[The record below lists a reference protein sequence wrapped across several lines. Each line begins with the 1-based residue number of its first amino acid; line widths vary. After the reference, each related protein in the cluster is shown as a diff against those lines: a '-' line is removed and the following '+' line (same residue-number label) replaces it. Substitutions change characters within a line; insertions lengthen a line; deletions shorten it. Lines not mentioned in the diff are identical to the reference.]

1 EFRRVLFRSEGR
13 IGYLESVRQFKTGLQ
28 RDLEWLLNTR
38 RIPIAA
44 PDELEELGR
53 STYHYGLPDVTSIS
67 RDSHE
72 ARDRLL
78 RRVEDAITMFEPRLA
93 NVNIAVVE
101 MEGEEHRREL
111 RFHVEGTLLV
121 DPTPEQVIFDTVL
134 HFASGAYEVEGAGGS
149 AAGASRGTS
158 GAALLLGARARIR
171 PPTGGGIRAAL
182 SEDR

>member
-1 EFRRVLFRSEGR
+1 MTKREIERSVQPSLLDRLTDHDPRNNLEGR

-72 ARDRLL
+72 ARQRALRGKEFVRRHFLTPRLL
-78 RRVEDAITMFEPRLA
+78 RDWLVLF
-93 NVNIAVVE
+93 NQ
-101 MEGEEHRREL
+101 
-111 RFHVEGTLLV
+111 LLGN
-121 DPTPEQVIFDTVL
+121 D
-134 HFASGAYEVEGAGGS
+134 
-149 AAGASRGTS
+149 TS
-158 GAALLLGARARIR
+158 GAEVAVVSSTA
-171 PPTGGGIRAAL
+171 
-182 SEDR
+182 